1 MEKLIIPE
9 QNIVNAICVYLGRK
23 HNISPEQ
30 VEIELMFDDDT
41 GFTAEA
47 FLKQQT
53 YELSTLNIIEALRE
67 TMREFLNL
75 DPNSSAIELILDDEE
90 GIIAAVS

>member
-1 MEKLIIPE
+1 MEELIIPE
-9 QNIVNAICVYLGRK
+9 QNIVNALCVYQGRK
-23 HNISPEQ
+23 HNISPGE
-30 VEIELMFDDDT
+30 VEIELMFDDET

-47 FLKQQT
+47 FINQET

-67 TMREFLNL
+67 TMRELLNL

>member
-9 QNIVNAICVYLGRK
+9 QNIINALCVYLGRK
-23 HNISPEQ
+23 YSISPEE

-53 YELSTLNIIEALRE
+53 YEISTLNIIEALRH
-67 TMREFLNL
+67 TIREFLNL
-75 DPNSSAIELILDDEE
+75 DPNSTAIELILDDEE